1 MVKAKTYSSE
11 GQERKEIDLPAD
23 LFGIKPHRVALH
35 DAVRAHLA
43 NLRRGTASTKGRS
56 EVRGGGAK
64 PWRQKGTGRAR
75 AGTNSSPLWVGG
87 GVTFGPK
94 PKRYGLKLPHKVVR
108 LALKSALSSFAQEGR
123 VVVIEDLTL
132 DSPKTKALHGI
143 LQNMGLSSGK
153 RLLVLEGYE
162 ENIFKSGRNIPD
174 LVLRTANAIHA
185 YDVLNSDHVILTKKA
200 LQRMEEV
207 FSA

>member
-1 MVKAKTYSSE
+1 
-11 GQERKEIDLPAD
+11 
-23 LFGIKPHRVALH
+23 
-35 DAVRAHLA
+35 
-43 NLRRGTASTKGRS
+43 
-56 EVRGGGAK
+56 
-64 PWRQKGTGRAR
+64 
-75 AGTNSSPLWVGG
+75 
-87 GVTFGPK
+87 VTFGPK